1 MKEYLKKINDF
12 TITFGTVNGSGS
24 ATANNTIL
32 RSIFKMGIPVS
43 ARNIFPS
50 NIQGMPTWYSLRVSK
65 DGYMGRVEK
74 DDILVAMNPESVNKD
89 IKNLNTQGVL
99 LYNENMELNGL
110 RTDIIAFS
118 MPVDDL
124 VKSCGFSSNLNIYL
138 SNMVYVGV
146 LAYLISLDIEMLEES
161 LFQHFGGKKSAIV
174 PNLAVINTSFNWA
187 EQNITKISRYQLK
200 PMDSTRSKIMVDGNT
215 SAALGALYGG
225 LQFAAWYPITPATS
239 LAEALNEYIPSIR
252 TDLETGNTTC
262 VVVQAEDEIAAIGM
276 VVGAGWAGLRA
287 MTSTSGPGMCLM
299 SEFLGLAYFTEVP
312 LVVWD
317 VQRVGP
323 STGMPTHTSQGDLT
337 LSYFLSHGDKDFVIM
352 LPSNINE
359 CFEFG
364 WKALDIAEELQ
375 TPVIIL
381 SDLEL
386 GMNVWM
392 ADPFNYPDKDIQR
405 GKVLWEEDLEQFARK
420 MKQEWGRYLD
430 VDGDGIPHRTI
441 PGNMHT
447 SAPYFTRGTSH
458 DTYAQYSEDPE
469 DWKVNLKR
477 LKKKF
482 LVAKS
487 NVPKPESSK
496 PNSTQAMIAYG
507 STDMPAVEAIDILN
521 SKKVSLDYM
530 RIRAIPFCEEIKT
543 FIECHERIFVVEN
556 NRDGQMKQIL
566 CVEYPEHANKFVN
579 ISQSDGMSLSA
590 NWIVNNILKIISG
603 GGKNE

>member
-118 MPVDDL
+118 IPVDDL